1 MPLRDRGNQDIVI
14 IMRKLRRF
22 GVFIIC
28 RRVISSQ
35 LSYLRLS
42 RDLEQ
47 FLFFAA
53 PLYWR
58 THHCQTRQQ
67 VAIAQLSGM
76 YAKMYLY

>member
-1 MPLRDRGNQDIVI
+1 MQTCDQ
-14 IMRKLRRF
+14 F
-22 GVFIIC
+22 
-28 RRVISSQ
+28 SAQ
-35 LSYLRLS
+35 LFKVESGPR
-42 RDLEQ
+42 
-47 FLFFAA
+47 AA